1 MKRPMIKN
9 EKNNESLK
17 EMGITLIALVVTII
31 IMLILAGITIGMATF
46 GNNPMFAHAK
56 NAKDV
61 QDQVNVLE
69 QLEIY
74 KQEVSVDCQGY
85 CKISDFLTYIC
96 PASGEKKVNITSEQ
110 DIDEHNT
117 YFTIDN
123 TYVYSVTEI
132 EGELYL
138 TYQGEPGE
146 KGPVLESVD
155 YAASASKI
163 AVQPKGKRLITGNTK
178 YKYYIKSDKNA
189 GYGTAKKETSDN
201 VYVFTNLTANKT
213 YYIKVE
219 ATTPDGTSEIETE
232 LNTLSK

>member
-1 MKRPMIKN
+1 MRRQMIKN
-9 EKNNESLK
+9 EEITAKLNEK
-17 EMGITLIALVVTII
+17 GITLIALVVTII
-31 IMLILAGITIGMATF
+31 IMLVLASITIGMAAF

-96 PASGEKKVNITSEQ
+96 PSIGEKKVNITSKQ

-123 TYVYSVTEI
+123 KYVYSVTEL

-138 TYQGEPGE
+138 TYQGAPGE
-146 KGPVLESVD
+146 KGPVLESID

-178 YKYYIKSDKNA
+178 YKYYITSDKNA
-189 GYGTAKKETSDN
+189 GYGNAKKETSEN
-201 VYVFTNLTANKT
+201 VYVFTSLTANKT
-213 YYIKVE
+213 YYIKIEV
-219 ATTPDGTSEIETE
+219 TTPDGTSAIETE
-232 LNTLSK
+232 LKTLN

>member
-1 MKRPMIKN
+1 MRRQMIKN
-9 EKNNESLK
+9 EKITGKLNEK
-17 EMGITLIALVVTII
+17 GITLIALVVTII
-31 IMLILAGITIGMATF
+31 IMLVLASITIGMAAF

-56 NAKDV
+56 NAKAV

-96 PASGEKKVNITSEQ
+96 PSRGEKKVNITSKQ

-123 TYVYSVTEI
+123 KYVYSVTELD
-132 EGELYL
+132 GELYL

-178 YKYYIKSDKNA
+178 YKYYITSDKNA
-189 GYGTAKKETSDN
+189 GYGSAKKETSEN
-201 VYVFTNLTANKT
+201 VYVFTSLTANKT
-213 YYIKVE
+213 YYIKIEV
-219 ATTPDGTSEIETE
+219 TTPDGTSAIETE
-232 LNTLSK
+232 LKTLN

>member
-1 MKRPMIKN
+1 MRRQMIKN
-9 EKNNESLK
+9 EKITAELNEK
-17 EMGITLIALVVTII
+17 GITLIALVVTII
-31 IMLILAGITIGMATF
+31 IMLVLASITIGMATF

-56 NAKDV
+56 NAKAV

-96 PASGEKKVNITSEQ
+96 PSSGEKKVNITSKQ

-123 TYVYSVTEI
+123 KYVYSVTELD
-132 EGELYL
+132 GELYL

-163 AVQPKGKRLITGNTK
+163 AVQPKGKRLITSNTK
-178 YKYYIKSDKNA
+178 YKYYITSDKNA
-189 GYGTAKKETSDN
+189 GYGNAKKETSEN
-201 VYVFTNLTANKT
+201 VYVFTSLTANKT
-213 YYIKVE
+213 YYIKIEV
-219 ATTPDGTSEIETE
+219 TTPDGTSAIETE
-232 LNTLSK
+232 LKTLN

>member
-1 MKRPMIKN
+1 MRRQMIKN
-9 EKNNESLK
+9 EKITAELNEK
-17 EMGITLIALVVTII
+17 GITLIALVVTII
-31 IMLILAGITIGMATF
+31 IMLVLASITIGMAAF

-56 NAKDV
+56 NAKAV

-96 PASGEKKVNITSEQ
+96 PSSGEKKVNITSKQ

-123 TYVYSVTEI
+123 KYVYSVTEL

-163 AVQPKGKRLITGNTK
+163 AVQPKGKRLITSNTK
-178 YKYYIKSDKNA
+178 YKYYITSDKNA
-189 GYGTAKKETSDN
+189 GYGNAKKETSEN
-201 VYVFTNLTANKT
+201 VYVFTSLTANKT
-213 YYIKVE
+213 YYIKIEV
-219 ATTPDGTSEIETE
+219 TTPDGTSAIETE
-232 LNTLSK
+232 LKTLN

>member
-1 MKRPMIKN
+1 MRRQMIKN
-9 EKNNESLK
+9 EKITAELNEK
-17 EMGITLIALVVTII
+17 GITLIALVVTII
-31 IMLILAGITIGMATF
+31 IMLVLASITIGMATF

-56 NAKDV
+56 NAKAV

-96 PASGEKKVNITSEQ
+96 PSSGEKKVNITSKQ

-123 TYVYSVTEI
+123 KYVYSVTEL

-163 AVQPKGKRLITGNTK
+163 AVQPKGKRLITSNTK
-178 YKYYIKSDKNA
+178 YKYYITSDKNA
-189 GYGTAKKETSDN
+189 GYGNAKKETSEN
-201 VYVFTNLTANKT
+201 VYVFTSLTANKT
-213 YYIKVE
+213 YYIKIEV
-219 ATTPDGTSEIETE
+219 TTPDGTSAIETE
-232 LNTLSK
+232 LKTLN